1 MFETV
6 APPAAERPSRIASY
20 EALPFSIAVHAIAV
34 AAAIA
39 GSVWHVDFPRDSPA
53 QIIAFSMVELPTP
66 PPPPP
71 PPPPPAASK
80 AAVIE
85 NLPVVR
91 SVARDQML
99 APAIIPDLV
108 PEVVSQL
115 VQTAADGIEADVVG
129 GVMGGIDGGV
139 VGGELGGIIGGIVGG
154 VINDHRVRV
163 DRDRPL
169 PMIALSQVYP
179 TYPERARVHYI
190 EDELVVRYIIGKDG
204 RVRDVIV
211 LSPPKH
217 DMFTE
222 ATVKAIRTWR
232 FRPMV
237 RDGERRE
244 VVHELTV
251 YYRLEP
257 PTT

>member
-6 APPAAERPSRIASY
+6 APPAAERTSKKALY
-20 EALPFSIAVHAIAV
+20 EALPFSIAVHAAAV
-34 AAAIA
+34 AAAII
-39 GSVWHVDFPRDSPA
+39 GSVWHIDFPRDSPA
-53 QIIAFSMVELPTP
+53 QIVAFSMAELPA

-71 PPPPPAASK
+71 PPPPPAAGRGE
-80 AAVIE
+80 VLE
-85 NLPVVR
+85 QLPVVR
-91 SVARDQML
+91 PIPRDQIL
-99 APAIIPDLV
+99 APAIIPDIV
-108 PEVVSQL
+108 PEVISHV
-115 VQTAADGIEADVVG
+115 VQAAASGFEAEVVG
-129 GVMGGIDGGV
+129 GVVGGVDGGV

-154 VINDHRVRV
+154 VIADHRVRV

-169 PMIALSQVYP
+169 GMIALSQVYP
-179 TYPERARVHYI
+179 TYPEKARVHYI
-190 EDELVVRYIIGKDG
+190 EDELVVRYVIGKDG
-204 RVRDVIV
+204 RVKDVFV

-217 DMFTE
+217 EMFVE